1 MKSKNMIKDKQ
12 QFQKTASQFF
22 NILFAESLKKNCG
35 EISIEVPNER
45 KSMDQTYHNNV
56 PSAVNAAYQ
65 FCQKGLDVYVGVNPR
80 VGSRSLKTN
89 IHWLAAFHAEVDY
102 GRAGHNKESTFD
114 NYEDALA
121 GIMANGDIVNSCV

>member
-1 MKSKNMIKDKQ
+1 MKPQNIINDRQ

-56 PSAVNAAYQ
+56 PSAVNAAYL
-65 FCQKGLDVYVGVNPR
+65 FCQQRLDVYVGVNPR
-80 VGSRSLKTN
+80 VGSRSQKSN
-89 IHWLAAFHAEVDY
+89 IHWLTAIHAEIDY
-102 GRAGHNKESTFD
+102 GTAGHNKESKYD
-114 NYEDALA
+114 NYEDASLVA
-121 GIMANGDIVNSCV
+121 ISR